1 MKSRD
6 EVVEEARAA
15 RETYA
20 ARFDYDLDRMFEDL
34 KKAENQS
41 PAAISDL
48 KPLEPHAQPR

>member
-1 MKSRD
+1 MNPQDEIVD
-6 EVVEEARAA
+6 EVRAA

-20 ARFDYDLDRMFEDL
+20 ARFDDDLERIFEDL

-48 KPLEPHAQPR
+48 KPLEPHKQPR